1 MPSPPPGQLQPGPVS
16 SGRGEDGDGVP
27 EKGFVSVQLAQELCQ
42 RTPQMNLHY
51 TRVVALN
58 LAQAL
63 DGKSL
68 FINCLPSLLH

>member
-1 MPSPPPGQLQPGPVS
+1 MGPPPGQLQPGPFR

-27 EKGFVSVQLAQELCQ
+27 EIVRVQLAQELCQ
-42 RTPQMNLHY
+42 RTPQMNLYY
-51 TRVVALN
+51 TRVVTLN

-68 FINCLPSLLH
+68 FRNCLPSLLH